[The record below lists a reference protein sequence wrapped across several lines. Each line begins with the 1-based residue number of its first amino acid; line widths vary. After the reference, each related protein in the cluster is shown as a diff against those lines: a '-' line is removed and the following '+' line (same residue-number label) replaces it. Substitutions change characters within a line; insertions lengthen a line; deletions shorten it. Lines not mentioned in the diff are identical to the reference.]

1 MTERGTLT
9 EEQTATSTAAPG
21 ADGAHLADLRA
32 AHRELGDV
40 RQRLAAREATLR
52 DLLHRLSQLE
62 AAQWHGFEDE
72 LERSRDE
79 LRTVR
84 AELRSAQDQLQS
96 ARDELA
102 AARAT
107 EVDLRAQLGALLG
120 TKTFRYVSPA
130 RRLYGRART
139 AARRARPRG

>member
-1 MTERGTLT
+1 MTEGGTLA
-9 EEQTATSTAAPG
+9 EKQTTTTTTAPG

-40 RQRLAAREATLR
+40 RQRLAAREATIR
-52 DLLHRLSQLE
+52 DLLRRLSQLE
-62 AAQWHGFEDE
+62 AVQWHGFEDE

-79 LRTVR
+79 LRTVQT
-84 AELRSAQDQLQS
+84 ELRSVQDQLQS

-102 AARAT
+102 IARAT
-107 EVDLRAQLGALLG
+107 EVDLRAELGALLG

-139 AARRARPRG
+139 AARRAVPRG